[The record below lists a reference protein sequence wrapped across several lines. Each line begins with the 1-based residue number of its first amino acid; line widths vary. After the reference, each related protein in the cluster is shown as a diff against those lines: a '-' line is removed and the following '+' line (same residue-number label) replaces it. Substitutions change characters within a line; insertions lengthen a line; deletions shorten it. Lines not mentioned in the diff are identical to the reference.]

1 MTNQQTLLYFGT
13 GDVRQVN
20 THARREALHAVWL
33 KNNKMSRQIDENAE
47 KPTPTDVL
55 GDE

>member
-1 MTNQQTLLYFGT
+1 MTDQQTLLYFGT

-20 THARREALHAVWL
+20 THARREALHAVY
-33 KNNKMSRQIDENAE
+33 KMSRQIDENAE

>member
-1 MTNQQTLLYFGT
+1 LYFGT

-20 THARREALHAVWL
+20 THARREALHALWL
-33 KNNKMSRQIDENAE
+33 KNNKIRRQMDENAE
-47 KPTPTDVL
+47 KPTPTVVL

>member
-1 MTNQQTLLYFGT
+1 MENHQTPLYFGT

-20 THARREALHAVWL
+20 THARREALHALWL
-33 KNNKMSRQIDENAE
+33 KNNKIRRQMDENAE
-47 KPTPTDVL
+47 KPTPTVVL